1 MVNLVPVSRSTHAN
15 QVWRRLRTFGFAA
28 KDHYVPI
35 AGTEFGRVVSAM
47 PIGFVDLAGQ
57 LAPVAIL
64 SLEPGTNAFVGSD
77 GRWLAP
83 YVPFLFLTYPFRLL
97 RQPGTDQFSLW
108 VDSDADQLPDAA
120 HSTEL
125 FYDAEGNLAPATKAV
140 LDLLAKF
147 EQNRLLTIAAV
158 ATLAQEGVLCPW
170 EFKLSDGGKERVL
183 RGLQRVDEVALNRL
197 QDDAFLRLRKS
208 QALSMAYA
216 QLLSMGQLNVLS
228 QLQRLRGQMGAPGA
242 PMAPSAPDARPGEG
256 FTMLDPDSL
265 RFD

>member
-35 AGTEFGRVVSAM
+35 AGMEFGRVVSAM
-47 PIGFVDLAGQ
+47 PIAFVDVAGQ

-64 SLEPGTNAFVGSD
+64 SPEPGTNAFVTSD

-97 RQPGTDQFSLW
+97 RQPGTDQFSLC
-108 VDSDADQLPDAA
+108 VDSDADRLADAA

-125 FYDAEGNLAPATKAV
+125 FYDAEGNLAPATKAA
-140 LDLLAKF
+140 LDLLTKF
-147 EQNRLLTIAAV
+147 EQNRLQTIAAV
-158 ATLAQEGVLCPW
+158 ETLVQEGVLCPW
-170 EFKLSDGGKERVL
+170 EFKLSDGGKERVV

-197 QDDAFLRLRKS
+197 DDEAFLRLRKS
-208 QALSMAYA
+208 QALPMAYA
-216 QLLSMGQLNVLS
+216 QLLSMGQLTVFS
-228 QLQRLRGQMGAPGA
+228 HLQRLRGQMAVPAAPVSQ
-242 PMAPSAPDARPGEG
+242 SAPDARPGEG